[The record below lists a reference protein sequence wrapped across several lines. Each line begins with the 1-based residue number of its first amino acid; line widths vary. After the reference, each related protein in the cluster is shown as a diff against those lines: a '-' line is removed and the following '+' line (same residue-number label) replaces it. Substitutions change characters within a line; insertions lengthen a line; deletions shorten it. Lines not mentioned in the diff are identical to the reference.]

1 MTTTR
6 NLIKGAL
13 RLINVTAAN
22 EEPSQDD
29 MEISLSSLN
38 GLVDSLGNDILNIY
52 TVQPYYFPLT
62 PGKQHY
68 TLGPALDSAGNL
80 TGADWVIT
88 RPMRI
93 EQAKLLLYPTITYPS
108 EPVVVGCN
116 LVSSQEDANV
126 FELWHFD
133 EGIGATSTTASVWVY
148 EDDSQRTLT
157 MGTGWSLQNG
167 CCDTG
172 LFLGNEDTLTEH
184 TLSPNAGGGFIGPT
198 LSLPDGYTIE
208 FSLFNNG
215 ATDPSPY
222 DYIEVFRHDAITYG
236 DGDGVVTIR
245 GFKGNQNLYIVYGG
259 DIDSGT
265 LATIPLEVD
274 TCTAI
279 CIEGATGGSLSIYA
293 NGTRVLNIPMDNN
306 DFWST
311 YGTIENTG
319 GFTVFSNVGAFA
331 SQLII
336 DEYRRSNIV
345 RYDAATYEYQI

>member
-6 NLIKGAL
+6 NLIKGAM

-29 MEISLSSLN
+29 MEIALSSLN

-93 EQAKLLLYPTITYPS
+93 EQAKLLLYPQISYPS
-108 EPVVVGCN
+108 EPVVEGCN

-133 EGIGATSTTASVWVY
+133 EGLGATETTAAVWVY
-148 EDDSQRTLT
+148 EDAAESTIT
-157 MGTGWSLQNG
+157 MGTTWSLQNG

-172 LFLGNEDTLTEH
+172 LFLGNEDTLTGA

-215 ATDPSPY
+215 STSPGLY
-222 DYIEVFRHDAITYG
+222 DYIEVFRHDAVTY
-236 DGDGVVTIR
+236 DGEGVVIIR
-245 GFKGNQNLYIVYGG
+245 GFKVGQDLYIVYGS
-259 DIDSGT
+259 DMDTGT
-265 LATIPLEVD
+265 MVVIPLAVD

-306 DFWST
+306 DFWNT
-311 YGTIENTG
+311 YGIVENAG
-319 GFTVFSNVGAFA
+319 GFTVLSNVGAFA